1 MARRVMTIAELARAA
16 ELDTDEALIDLWE
29 AGLDR
34 YKDPEDR
41 LRRRDV
47 DAALHAVGLP
57 TGRDLTD
64 PGYWM
69 KQLKLDDGPLRQ
81 LLVGLGTPM
90 ARGARTLPKGAVAKL
105 RRYANAEALT
115 SPEEIRQAR
124 EPEPIEE
131 PFEWR
136 MVGHERKARL
146 LSEEEVEAI
155 HWELV
160 RDFAQDADP
169 IEPPGVRSSDL
180 LASAVF
186 RQHTALGEEAKYPTV
201 EMAAAALFHA
211 IVHDHAFFNGNKR
224 TALVSMLVLLD
235 ENGIMPTCAEDELFQ
250 LVLRLAQHRLVTP
263 GRDLADR
270 ELIHVAESLH
280 AKSRNV
286 EKGER
291 PIQWRKL
298 RQIVRGFDCE
308 LSQPSGV
315 GNRMN
320 IRRIVEER
328 GRFGRIRKRGL
339 STQVAYTDDG
349 REAMVGTVKKIRR
362 DLWLDEEHGIDSL
375 DFYQRGGP
383 SPSAFIAKYRKTL
396 KRLARL

>member
-1 MARRVMTIAELARAA
+1 MARRVMTIAELAKAA
-16 ELDTDEALIDLWE
+16 ELDTDEALIHLWE

-34 YKDPEDR
+34 YQEPKDR

-47 DAALHAVGLP
+47 DVALRAVGMP
-57 TGRDLTD
+57 TGKDLTG
-64 PGYWM
+64 PSYWM
-69 KQLKLDDGPLRQ
+69 KQLKLNEEAFRQ
-81 LLVGLGTPM
+81 LLLELGTPM
-90 ARGARTLPKGAVAKL
+90 ARGARTLPKGAVVKL
-105 RRYANAEALT
+105 RRYANAEAPT
-115 SPEEIRQAR
+115 SPKEIREAR
-124 EPEPIEE
+124 EAETIAE

-136 MVGHERKARL
+136 TVGHQREVRL
-146 LSEEEVEAI
+146 LTEEEVEAI

-169 IEPPGVRSSDL
+169 IDPPGVRTSDL

-186 RQHTALGEEAKYPTV
+186 RQHTSLGEEAKYPTI

-211 IVHDHAFFNGNKR
+211 IVHDHPFFNGNKR

-235 ENGIMPTCAEDELFQ
+235 ENGIMPTCDEDELFQ
-250 LVLRLAQHRLVTP
+250 LVLRLAQHKLVP
-263 GRDLADR
+263 RGKELADR
-270 ELIHVAESLH
+270 ETIHVAEWLH
-280 AKSRNV
+280 EKSRNV

-298 RQIVRGFDCE
+298 RQVLRGFDCE
-308 LSQPSGV
+308 LSRPPGV

-328 GRFGRIRKRGL
+328 GLFRRIRRRAL
-339 STQVAYTDDG
+339 TTQVVYTDDG

-362 DLWLDEEHGIDSL
+362 DLWLDEEHGTDSL

-383 SPSAFIAKYRKTL
+383 SPSDFIVKYRKTL